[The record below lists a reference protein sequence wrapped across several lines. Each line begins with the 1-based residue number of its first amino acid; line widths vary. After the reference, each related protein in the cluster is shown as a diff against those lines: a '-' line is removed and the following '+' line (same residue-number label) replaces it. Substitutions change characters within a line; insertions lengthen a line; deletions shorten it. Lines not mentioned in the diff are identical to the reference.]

1 MKQLNSPKAKR
12 VPDPKTPID
21 PRELEQAFS
30 LFNLASEQLAATYA
44 GLQNQVASLTQQL
57 AIANGELKR
66 QFLEKEALSQRLTAL
81 HSALPAGVVVLDE
94 SDHVIEANP
103 AAEAM
108 LGHAL
113 GGRAWPVVQACALR
127 PSNNPEEWITSG
139 HAAPRR
145 LALSTSALPGSSG
158 QILLFHDITQAH
170 ALQLE
175 LARHQRLSAM
185 GEVAARLAHQLR
197 TPLATALLYASQLS
211 QAHLPEAE
219 RARFGEKVVAR
230 LTHLE
235 HLIQDMLLYVRGEA
249 GGREPIK
256 VADLL
261 ADLRQVIE
269 PQMLERGL
277 VFQVTHGAGA
287 ARLSGSREAITG
299 ALVNLLENAMQWSP
313 AGASV
318 SLLSELAGEEVCL
331 RVSDTGPGIEAATLE
346 RMFDP
351 FFTTRPDGTGLGLA
365 IVRGVAEAH
374 GGEINVQSTP
384 GSGAAVALRLPLLKI
399 E

>member
-1 MKQLNSPKAKR
+1 MS
-12 VPDPKTPID
+12 DPKPPIENKPID

-30 LFNLASEQLAATYA
+30 LFNQASAQLAATY
-44 GLQNQVASLTQQL
+44 GDLQNQVGSLTQQL

-66 QFLEKEALSQRLTAL
+66 QFLEKEALSQRLSAL

-94 SDHVIEANP
+94 ADYVIEANP

-113 GGRAWPVVQACALR
+113 GGRAWAVVQACALR
-127 PSNNPEEWITSG
+127 PSNSPKEWTTIG
-139 HAAPRR
+139 HDQPRR
-145 LALSTSALPGSSG
+145 LALSTSALPGSAG

-211 QAHLPEAE
+211 QPHLPESE

-235 HLIQDMLLYVRGEA
+235 HLIQDRLLYVRGEA

-261 ADLRQVIE
+261 ADLRQVME

-277 VFQVTHGAGA
+277 VFQVTQGSGE
-287 ARLSGSREAITG
+287 ARLSGSREALTG

-313 AGASV
+313 KDACV
-318 SLLSELAGEEVCL
+318 SLQSEIIGDEVFL
-331 RVSDTGPGIEAATLE
+331 RVGDSGPGIEAATLE

-351 FFTTRPDGTGLGLA
+351 FFTTRADGTGLGLA
-365 IVRGVAEAH
+365 IVRGVAQAH
-374 GGEINVQSTP
+374 GGEINVQSTV
-384 GSGAAVALRLPLLKI
+384 GSGAVFALRLPLLKI

>member
-1 MKQLNSPKAKR
+1 MS
-12 VPDPKTPID
+12 DSKTPID

-113 GGRAWPVVQACALR
+113 DGRAWPVVQACALR
-127 PSNNPEEWITSG
+127 PSNNSEEWITTG
-139 HAAPRR
+139 HAEPRR
-145 LALSTSALPGSSG
+145 LALSTSALPGTSG
-158 QILLFHDITQAH
+158 QILLFHDITEAH

-211 QAHLPEAE
+211 QSHLPEAE
-219 RARFGEKVVAR
+219 RKRFAEKVVAR
-230 LTHLE
+230 LTYLE

-261 ADLRQVIE
+261 ADLRQVME

-277 VFQVTHGAGA
+277 VFQVGHGAGEA
-287 ARLSGSREAITG
+287 HISGSREALTG

-313 AGASV
+313 ASGHV
-318 SLLSELAGEEVCL
+318 SLASEVVGEEVWL
-331 RVSDTGPGIEAATLE
+331 RVSDSGPGIESAMLE

-351 FFTTRPDGTGLGLA
+351 FFTTRSDGTGLGLA
-365 IVRGVAEAH
+365 IVRGVAQAH
-374 GGEINVQSTP
+374 GGEIIVQSTP
-384 GSGAAVALRLPLLKI
+384 GSGAEFALRLPTAKI

>member
-1 MKQLNSPKAKR
+1 MSDSEKPILKK
-12 VPDPKTPID
+12 PID
-21 PRELEQAFS
+21 PHELEQAFT
-30 LFNLASEQLAATYA
+30 LFNQASEQLAATYG
-44 GLQNQVASLTQQL
+44 GLQNQVGSLTQQL

-66 QFLEKEALSQRLTAL
+66 QFLEKEALSQRLSAL

-94 SDHVIEANP
+94 TDHVIEANP
-103 AAEAM
+103 AAEEM

-113 GGRAWPVVQACALR
+113 GGRAWAVVQACALL
-127 PSNNPEEWITSG
+127 PSNSPQEWISTR

-145 LALSTSALPGSSG
+145 LALSTNALPGSAG
-158 QILLFHDITQAH
+158 QILLFHDITHAH

-219 RARFGEKVVAR
+219 RARFGEKIVAR

-249 GGREPIK
+249 GGREPLK
-256 VADLL
+256 VAELF
-261 ADLRQVIE
+261 ADLCQVIE

-277 VFQVTHGAGA
+277 VFQVQQDAGEA
-287 ARLSGSREAITG
+287 VLSGSREALTG

-313 AGASV
+313 PAACV
-318 SLLSELAGEEVCL
+318 SLRSEVIAEEVFL
-331 RVSDTGPGIEAATLE
+331 RVSDSGPGIEAAILE
-346 RMFDP
+346 HMFDP

-365 IVRGVAEAH
+365 IVSGVAQAH
-374 GGEINVQSTP
+374 GGEIIVQSTV
-384 GSGAAVALRLPLLKI
+384 GSGTTFSLRLPSMKI
-399 E
+399 G

>member
-1 MKQLNSPKAKR
+1 M
-12 VPDPKTPID
+12 PDPKTPIN

-30 LFNLASEQLAATYA
+30 LFNLASEQLTATYG
-44 GLQNQVASLTQQL
+44 GLQDQVSNLTTQL

-66 QFLEKEALSQRLTAL
+66 QFLEKEALSQRLFAL

-94 SDHVIEANP
+94 TDHVIEANP

-113 GGRAWPVVQACALR
+113 GGRAWSVVQACALR
-127 PSNNPEEWITSG
+127 PSNSPEEWISTC
-139 HAAPRR
+139 HPEPRR

-158 QILLFHDITQAH
+158 RILLFHDITQAH

-197 TPLATALLYASQLS
+197 TPLATALLYASQLA
-211 QAHLPEAE
+211 QPRLAEAE
-219 RARFGEKVVAR
+219 RTRFAEKVVAR

-249 GGREPIK
+249 GGREPIL
-256 VADLL
+256 VSDLL
-261 ADLRQVIE
+261 ADLRQVME

-277 VFQVTHGAGA
+277 RFLVTHEAGQ
-287 ARLSGSREAITG
+287 ARLSGSREALTG

-313 AGASV
+313 AGGEVNLASD
-318 SLLSELAGEEVCL
+318 LINEQVCL
-331 RVSDTGPGIEAATLE
+331 SVSDTGPGIEAATLE

-365 IVRGVAEAH
+365 IVHGVAEAH
-374 GGEINVQSTP
+374 GGEIKVQSTL
-384 GSGAAVALRLPLLKI
+384 GSGTAFVLHLQPLKI